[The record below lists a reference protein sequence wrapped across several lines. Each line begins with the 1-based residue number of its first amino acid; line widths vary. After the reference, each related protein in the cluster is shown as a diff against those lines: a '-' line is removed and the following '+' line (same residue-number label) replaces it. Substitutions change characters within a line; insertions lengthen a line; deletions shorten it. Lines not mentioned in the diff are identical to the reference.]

1 MATIGCVIPRRFRCF
16 YPSQWRRSTLCIR
29 STEKL
34 VFSIERLTSKG
45 WRQTEEHPDHDLA
58 HLHARLKNFAD
69 GSTYRVIDP
78 DQTMVCLF
86 SGGATECWAMDH
98 VKVG

>member
-1 MATIGCVIPRRFRCF
+1 MCIP
-16 YPSQWRRSTLCIR
+16 

-34 VFSIERLTSKG
+34 VFSIERLTSTG

>member
-1 MATIGCVIPRRFRCF
+1 METNRR
-16 YPSQWRRSTLCIR
+16 
-29 STEKL
+29 
-34 VFSIERLTSKG
+34 TS
-45 WRQTEEHPDHDLA
+45 HHDLA
-58 HLHARLKNFAD
+58 HMHAPLKNFAD